1 MCISSRQCNG
11 FVVRAER
18 VPKGHGHCSSG
29 TARSC
34 GLHGRYCGTWAI
46 LLLRLLQ
53 KEAKWQWSPECQV
66 AFDKL
71 KHLVTSAPILAHSSF
86 AADTIVSCNAPEV
99 TLEQCCLR
107 YKTDRSAQWY
117 MRLVFSRQLRRNT
130 RVGKREGCHGLHLGL
145 REIKHIF
152 VWPQVPPPYS
162 PPSVDIT
169 TFRIGNRSEVV
180 TLTPLDGTVI
190 QIHVPI
196 TISTSSL

>member
-1 MCISSRQCNG
+1 
-11 FVVRAER
+11 VVYAPRVLSPAE
-18 VPKGHGHCSSG
+18 
-29 TARSC
+29 
-34 GLHGRYCGTWAI
+34 
-46 LLLRLLQ
+46 Q
-53 KEAKWQWSPECQV
+53 KYS
-66 AFDKL
+66 
-71 KHLVTSAPILAHSSF
+71 
-86 AADTIVSCNAPEV
+86 
-99 TLEQCCLR
+99 
-107 YKTDRSAQWY
+107 
-117 MRLVFSRQLRRNT
+117 
-130 RVGKREGCHGLHLGL
+130 VGKREGCHGLHLGL